1 MQGHM
6 HSVVHQA
13 ELQGKS
19 SRVTG
24 LDRGNACPTRGC
36 AGVAGS
42 GTQCFKASIR
52 FPAARESLSPTPAQS
67 TDLSPYISPKAWQEN
82 KEGEI

>member
-1 MQGHM
+1 MQGHV

-13 ELQGKS
+13 ELQGNS
-19 SRVTG
+19 SGVTELG
-24 LDRGNACPTRGC
+24 KENSCPTRGH
-36 AGVAGS
+36 AGVARS
-42 GTQCFKASIR
+42 GAQCFKASIR